1 MGGLSSVAVRHPK
14 VVLSFLAVVVLASAL
29 GAARLRQEDDLLAF
43 LPQHDPDVRRFAEVS
58 RRFGGLRVGLVGIE
72 TARGEDVFAP
82 ATLTRLRAAT
92 EAIHNLQGIDRVLSL
107 TTVTDPSVSDEGADL
122 RPLIPSLPTS
132 PAEAKALRERV
143 LSRRHVAGSLVS
155 TDGRAAL
162 IMAFFA
168 DGASDR
174 ILCAEIR
181 RVAAATLA
189 PLTIYYGGAPFA
201 GRAIYE
207 EAQEDIWW
215 LSPVAVLVLLL
226 VVVFSFRDLVGVL
239 LTVLS
244 VAIATLLVLGAMGW
258 AGESFN
264 AATSTLPVILFASG
278 SSYAVHVLGRY
289 YLERARAPSGRAVQQ
304 ALTIVGAP
312 VAIAAGTTA
321 VGFISFVFTDV
332 RPMRVFGIACGGGV
346 IACWLVSLTLVPAVL
361 TLWPR
366 RAREGHKLVLL
377 GEAMVALWG
386 AARRRRAWV
395 LALAV
400 AVGVCALKPMRRVA
414 VRMDPRAF
422 FRPGSEPA
430 RADEFL
436 DQRFGGSTF
445 VQVALHGDFTD
456 PATLRE
462 LSRLGD
468 FARALPSVTQVQS
481 IVQPLALVDEVMGNG
496 LRLPSTREQAA
507 NLFFFLDG
515 ETGMRALIT
524 PDRRDALLH
533 VRVRGDAEPVVAA
546 LEHFAESGLH
556 RWPEAPTH
564 DDVVERV
571 GFIAA
576 AAARPAPPY
585 RVARALSQVALPSD
599 DDPAWQNERAQLAAD
614 ESFALLPAEAQ
625 DKRLADARRELA
637 AKLALPSLM
646 TRLNLS
652 PDDAPRLML
661 ALDDLVR
668 EREPGLRAPVELSA
682 EVAGEP
688 VLARGFS
695 RSVARNL
702 DVSMA
707 IALVLVL
714 ALLYALFRSL
724 RAALIC
730 LFPSLLTLGI
740 LFAAMGLWGVT
751 IDLGTSLVA
760 SIATGAGSD
769 FAMHYYWYLR
779 RDQPDNVSRSVGPIM
794 TVSIILV
801 SLGFFVLALGR
812 SPVMHLLGTLAGLSM
827 TLAALLTCLVLP
839 ALYSPSET
847 SVD

>member
-1 MGGLSSVAVRHPK
+1 MRGLSSLAVRYPRL
-14 VVLSFLAVVVLASAL
+14 VLAIFVVVVLASAL
-29 GAARLRQEDDLLAF
+29 GAARLRQEDDLLTF
-43 LPQHDPDVRRFAEVS
+43 LPQHDPDVRRFSEVS
-58 RRFGGLRVGLVGIE
+58 HRFGGLRVGLVGIE
-72 TARGEDVFAP
+72 APPGEDVFSAGTI
-82 ATLTRLRAAT
+82 AKLRAAT
-92 EAIHNLQGIDRVLSL
+92 DAIHNLQGIDRVLSL
-107 TTVTDPSVSDEGADL
+107 ATVTDPTVSDEGADL
-122 RPLIPSLPTS
+122 RPLITALPTS
-132 PAEAKALRERV
+132 AAESKALRERV

-174 ILCAEIR
+174 VLCNELR
-181 RVAAATLA
+181 RVAGATLA
-189 PLTIYYGGAPFA
+189 PLTLYYGGAPFA

-207 EAQEDIWW
+207 EAQADIWR
-215 LSPVAVLVLLL
+215 LSPVALFVLLL
-226 VVVFSFRDLVGVL
+226 VVVLSFRDLVGVL

-244 VAIATLLVLGAMGW
+244 VAIATLSVIGAMGW
-258 AGESFN
+258 AGETFN

-289 YLERARAPSGRAVQQ
+289 YLERARAPSGEAVRQ
-304 ALTIVGAP
+304 ALAIVGAP
-312 VAIAAGTTA
+312 VAIAAATTA
-321 VGFISFVFTDV
+321 VGFVSFVFTDV
-332 RPMRVFGIACGGGV
+332 RPMRVFGIACGAGV
-346 IACWLVSLTLVPAVL
+346 LSCWLTSLTLVPAVL
-361 TLWPR
+361 SLWPR
-366 RAREGHKLVLL
+366 RAREGHKLLLL
-377 GEAMVALWG
+377 GEAMVLLW
-386 AARRRRAWV
+386 AYARRHRVWV

-400 AVGVCALKPMRRVA
+400 AVGVAALKPMRRVM
-414 VRMDPRAF
+414 VRMDPRGF

-436 DQRFGGSTF
+436 DERFGGSTF

-462 LSRLGD
+462 LERLGD
-468 FARALPSVTQVQS
+468 FARALPNVTQVQS
-481 IVQPLALVDEVMGNG
+481 ITQPLALVDEVMGGG
-496 LRLPSTREQAA
+496 LRLPATRAQAS

-524 PDRRDALLH
+524 PDRRDALVH
-533 VRVRGDAEPVVAA
+533 VRVRGDAQPVVAA
-546 LEHFAESGLH
+546 LEQFAEERLRH
-556 RWPEAPTH
+556 WPETPTH
-564 DDVVERV
+564 DEVVERLSW
-571 GFIAA
+571 IAA
-576 AAARPAPPY
+576 GAGRPAPLY
-585 RVARALSQVALPSD
+585 RVARALTHAELPAD
-599 DDPAWQNERAQLAAD
+599 DAAAWREARAQLLAD
-614 ESFALLPAEAQ
+614 ESFQLLPAAAQ
-625 DKRLADARRELA
+625 QTRLDEARRELA
-637 AKLALPSLM
+637 VKQALPSLM
-646 TRLNLS
+646 ARLNLT
-652 PDDAPRLML
+652 PDDAPRAAL
-661 ALDDLVR
+661 ALDDLLLADA
-668 EREPGLRAPVELSA
+668 EMRAPVELTA

-695 RSVARNL
+695 RSVAHNL
-702 DVSMA
+702 DISLA

-714 ALLYALFRSL
+714 LLLYVLFRSV

-760 SIATGAGSD
+760 GIATGAGSD

-779 RDQPDNVSRSVGPIM
+779 RQAPDDVSRSVGPIM

-827 TLAALLTCLVLP
+827 ALAALLTCLLLP
-839 ALYSPSET
+839 ALYSQADAPSET
-847 SVD
+847 